1 MCIYIY
7 ISKIIFSIFSLI
19 VNFETAP
26 WKLKWCPHEKKKKML
41 STRPFNM
48 QHAIPTAKVII
59 KQANQTSKSN
69 KRDLLHETDN
79 QGLKSH
85 TTVHFIYN
93 SCFHSLPNFLSG
105 KNFLTTLYLQTN
117 TTRTRKRKKKTLLV
131 GIPWRQFQ
139 KR

>member
-1 MCIYIY
+1 M
-7 ISKIIFSIFSLI
+7 K
-19 VNFETAP
+19 
-26 WKLKWCPHEKKKKML
+26 KKKKML

-69 KRDLLHETDN
+69 KRDLLHKTDN

-93 SCFHSLPNFLSG
+93 SCFHSIPNFLSG

-117 TTRTRKRKKKTLLV
+117 TTHTRKRKKNITCWNSMEAISKEITMIIWYTSLLAKGFNHG
-131 GIPWRQFQ
+131 GIVTA
-139 KR
+139 

>member
-1 MCIYIY
+1 
-7 ISKIIFSIFSLI
+7 
-19 VNFETAP
+19 
-26 WKLKWCPHEKKKKML
+26 ML

-93 SCFHSLPNFLSG
+93 SCFHSIPNFLSG
-105 KNFLTTLYLQTN
+105 KKLFNHLISTN
-117 TTRTRKRKKKTLLV
+117 KHSYKKKKKKPLLV